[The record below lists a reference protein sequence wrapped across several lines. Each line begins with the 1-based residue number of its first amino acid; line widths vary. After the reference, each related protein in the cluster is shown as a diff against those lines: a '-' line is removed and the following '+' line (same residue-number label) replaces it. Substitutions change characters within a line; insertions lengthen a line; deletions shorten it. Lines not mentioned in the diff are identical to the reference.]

1 LASIIYNA
9 AQLISLHCIGSKG
22 LGTCSHEI
30 NTAGAQLFEL
40 NLLDELLGLYG
51 EPDLSISMLLHLTR
65 AVFNLCTNYYS
76 TFQTCT
82 PDTVNETSDNHNHN
96 NHNQNQKN
104 KQKDGQNSD
113 TTENLDENEDGTVQ
127 QTCMNT
133 KLLRTKMM
141 SSISIKIKNSKE
153 NENIVCNL
161 IDVLSWLARHVHL
174 AQKKN
179 SCTTTATTAAATT
192 TVTLER
198 KEEERKKYCHIL
210 II

>member
-1 LASIIYNA
+1 
-9 AQLISLHCIGSKG
+9 

-40 NLLDELLGLYG
+40 NLLDELLSLYG

-96 NHNQNQKN
+96 NHNNQNQKN

-141 SSISIKIKNSKE
+141 SSISIKIKNSWSAKKRSTSHTKE

-161 IDVLSWLARHVHL
+161 IDVLSWLARPP
-174 AQKKN
+174 
-179 SCTTTATTAAATT
+179 ST
-192 TVTLER
+192 
-198 KEEERKKYCHIL
+198 EEELLYNNNNNNNSKSKSNTSKKRR
-210 II
+210 